1 MYDIVSTNL
10 KNQISSLLG
19 IVYTCSSTQ
28 SLNVTSDSDCD
39 KLQENGWNSIIV
51 NEGLCNNMKDDLFI
65 SNNPCLES
73 IVINSNSLQ
82 NLNSLVI
89 SNNLQLSSIV
99 IAGGQVWDSSLKT
112 FFAPFENVKSVELSS
127 IL

>member
-73 IVINSNSLQ
+73 IVINSNSLK

-89 SNNLQLSSIV
+89 SNNPQLNSIVTGSYGLDYVKSVTLSSI
-99 IAGGQVWDSSLKT
+99 
-112 FFAPFENVKSVELSS
+112 F
-127 IL
+127 

>member
-73 IVINSNSLQ
+73 IVINQNSLQ

-99 IAGGQVWDSSLKT
+99 IAGGQVWDSSHQT
-112 FFAPFENVKSVELSS
+112 YYAPFENVKSVELSS
-127 IL
+127 IF

>member
-1 MYDIVSTNL
+1 M
-10 KNQISSLLG
+10 
-19 IVYTCSSTQ
+19 
-28 SLNVTSDSDCD
+28 
-39 KLQENGWNSIIV
+39 

-89 SNNLQLSSIV
+89 SNNPQLNSIV
-99 IAGGQVWDSSLKT
+99 VTGGNGLQ
-112 FFAPFENVKSVELSS
+112 NVKSVTLSS
-127 IL
+127 IF